1 MRASVINQYL
11 TQDTTVACL
20 ERLLREFAAQPR
32 AQFRGLVAWVSA
44 AGLRLIEPALRHFLD
59 ARHSVFWIVG
69 VDLNGTGH
77 EALQFLFDLKRAYP
91 GQVDARIFSTGDN
104 QSIFHSKVY

>member
-11 TQDTTVACL
+11 TQDATVACL

-77 EALQFLFDLKRAYP
+77 EALQFLFDL
-91 GQVDARIFSTGDN
+91 
-104 QSIFHSKVY
+104 